1 MGQKANANQVY
12 FNYPIPKSVHRQVKQ
27 LSLDTNM
34 KVKDIVVNALVM
46 YASSYYGQF
55 KDENKEEVGD
65 DL

>member
-12 FNYPIPKSVHRQVKQ
+12 FNYPIPKDVHRQVKQ

-34 KVKDIVVNALVM
+34 KVKDIVVNALLM
-46 YASSYYGQF
+46 YVSSYYGQF

>member
-1 MGQKANANQVY
+1 MGQKANADQVY
-12 FNYPIPKSVHRQVKQ
+12 FNYPIPKSVHKQVKQ

-34 KVKDIVVNALVM
+34 KVKDIVVNALLM
-46 YASSYYGQF
+46 YTSSYYEMF